1 MAIRPYKGEW
11 PFAPTEC
18 FALTIFSAMICLR
31 SCFAP
36 TGICGLLAEKI
47 AVIENA

>member
-18 FALTIFSAMICLR
+18 FA
-31 SCFAP
+31 P

-47 AVIENA
+47 SVIDPL